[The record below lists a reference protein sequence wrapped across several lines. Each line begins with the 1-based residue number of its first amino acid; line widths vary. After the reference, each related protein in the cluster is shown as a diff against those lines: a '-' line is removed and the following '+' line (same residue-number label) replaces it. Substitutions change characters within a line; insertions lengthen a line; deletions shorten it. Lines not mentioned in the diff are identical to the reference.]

1 MYSLSLSLKAVIV
14 IFPIIAFLITIPY
27 ILWHYHKYGSV
38 LLLRAM
44 ILYSF
49 LLYLMCSY
57 FLVILP
63 LPPIKEV
70 AELNTQRV
78 QLVPFQFV
86 SDIQMYTQFS
96 VWVPGTMISSFFNN
110 VFLQVFFN
118 IIMFVP
124 LGIYL
129 RYYYRRNIFECLL
142 FSFIV
147 SMFFE
152 LTQLSGLYGIYPRPY
167 RLFDIDDLILNTVG
181 GLTGFVVEP
190 IFTWI
195 LPSKEKLNELSY
207 TKGQK
212 VTTYRRIMAMFVDW
226 FIIYAFLCI
235 ADFAM
240 HIIHIEEVFF
250 LSSVRG
256 FVIYIMIVIITY
268 MIIPYL
274 SGGYTVGKKFVKI
287 KVVDWKN
294 RKAKLSQYFVRYG
307 ILYGL
312 LLPALL
318 FAYRIHLYLLEG
330 ISSIEY
336 WVGIAMILIMILIS
350 IIFMVRFFITCFTQG
365 EQFLYETASRT
376 KQISDIAVPENSD

>member
-1 MYSLSLSLKAVIV
+1 
-14 IFPIIAFLITIPY
+14 
-27 ILWHYHKYGSV
+27 
-38 LLLRAM
+38 
-44 ILYSF
+44 
-49 LLYLMCSY
+49 
-57 FLVILP
+57 
-63 LPPIKEV
+63 
-70 AELNTQRV
+70 
-78 QLVPFQFV
+78 
-86 SDIQMYTQFS
+86 
-96 VWVPGTMISSFFNN
+96 
-110 VFLQVFFN
+110 
-118 IIMFVP
+118 
-124 LGIYL
+124 
-129 RYYYRRNIFECLL
+129 
-142 FSFIV
+142 
-147 SMFFE
+147 MFFE